1 MFTGLVEDIGRV
13 VSIRKQPD
21 AIQLAIAASLL
32 SEGISLGD
40 SIAVNG
46 VCVTVTGQSR
56 ATFTADVMP
65 ETIKA
70 TTLKY
75 LRRGDWVNIE
85 RAMKA
90 DGRFG
95 GHFVTG
101 HVDGIG
107 RIVKVTP
114 RGNAHY
120 YEIQAEHGLLSGL
133 AKKGSVAVDG
143 TSLTVFQTGETT
155 FTISLIPH
163 TSGHTILGNKRAGD
177 LVNIECDVM
186 QKYIDR
192 RQSIQKEEKKSST
205 LTYQVLKENGFIN

>member
-13 VSIRKQPD
+13 LSIKKQPD
-21 AIQLAIAASLL
+21 AIQLSISASLL
-32 SEGISLGD
+32 SDGTSLGD

-56 ATFTADVMP
+56 AAFTADVMP

-75 LRRGDWVNIE
+75 LRRGDSVNIE
-85 RAMKA
+85 RAMRA

-107 RIVKVTP
+107 RIVRVTP
-114 RGNAHY
+114 KGNAHY
-120 YEIQAEHGLLSGL
+120 YDIEAARDLLSGL

-143 TSLTVFQTGETT
+143 TSLTVFEAGETA

-192 RQSIQKEEKKSST
+192 RQNIKKEEKKPT
-205 LTYQVLKENGFIN
+205 LTFQVLKENGFIN